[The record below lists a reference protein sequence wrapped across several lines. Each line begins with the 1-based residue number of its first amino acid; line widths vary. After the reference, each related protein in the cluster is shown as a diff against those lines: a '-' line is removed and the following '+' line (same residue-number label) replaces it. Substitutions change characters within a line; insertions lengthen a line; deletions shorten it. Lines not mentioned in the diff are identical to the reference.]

1 MYCVKC
7 GVELKKGAQMCP
19 LCGTMIL
26 VQGEDGKIRF
36 GDLVENPEPS
46 QYPKYTGE
54 PEKVN
59 PHGIMFALTGL
70 FAVALII
77 CVLTDVL
84 MTKKITWSG
93 FAAAG
98 LASGYVTWV
107 LPWWFKK
114 PTPVIF
120 FPAAM
125 ASVLLAALYVCL
137 KTGGNWFLSFALP
150 VGAAF
155 TAIIETVIVLVR
167 YTVKKVRH
175 RLLFI
180 FGGALIALGGLCM
193 LIEFLLHVTFGTPMV
208 WWSVI
213 PLVSLFVLG
222 MILIVSGISPK
233 LRLFIYK
240 RSFI

>member
-1 MYCVKC
+1 
-7 GVELKKGAQMCP
+7 MCP

-46 QYPKYTGE
+46 QFPKYTGE

-59 PHGIMFALTGL
+59 PHGLMFALTGL

-77 CVLTDVL
+77 CLLTDVL
-84 MTKKITWSG
+84 MSKRITWSG
-93 FAAAG
+93 YAAVG
-98 LASGYVTWV
+98 LASVYVTWV
-107 LPWWFKK
+107 LPWWFKR
-114 PTPVIF
+114 PNPVIF
-120 FPAAM
+120 FPTGM
-125 ASVLLAALYVCL
+125 ASVLLAALYVCIR
-137 KTGGNWFLSFALP
+137 TGGRWFLSFALP

-155 TAIIETVIVLVR
+155 TAIVEAVIVLVK
-167 YTVKKVRH
+167 YAVKKRRH
-175 RLLFI
+175 RLLYI
-180 FGGALIALGGLCM
+180 VGGALIALGGLCV
-193 LIEFLLHVTFGTPMV
+193 LIEFLLRVTFGTPMI

-213 PLVSLFVLG
+213 PLVSLFLLG
-222 MILIVSGISPK
+222 MLLIVSGISPK